1 MSKAPVGRESEDARF
16 LQQCLSL
23 ARRGKGRTAPNPM
36 VGSVIVHQGKVIGK
50 GYHKRCGDWHAEVNA
65 INSVKDQNLLQES
78 TIYVSLEPCS
88 HFGKTPPCADLIIE
102 KKIPRVV
109 IGCKDPFEAVSG
121 RGIEKLKAAG
131 IEVTV
136 GVIEKESRQF
146 NEAFITYHTLHRPF
160 IALKVAQ
167 TLDGKLA
174 TKTKA
179 SQWITG
185 EAARLYAHKLR
196 SEYSAVMVGTGTAL
210 SDNPSLTVRHV
221 KGKNPVRVLLDRTLR
236 VPLNASIFDA
246 SAPTLVFTSTVKR
259 DSEKAHS
266 LEAKGMKVFFVSEA
280 GNSLNL
286 EEVFKHL
293 YQEKLLSVLVEGG
306 ADLFGS
312 LIKTNLCDKLYSFIA
327 PKLIGGDGLSAI
339 SSLGVEHMQ
348 DVVTLSDLK
357 YKTVG
362 KDILIEGY
370 FRRV

>member
-1 MSKAPVGRESEDARF
+1 MNNTPLGRPSEDARF
-16 LQQCLSL
+16 LRQCLSL
-23 ARRGKGRTAPNPM
+23 ARRGTGQTAPNPM

-50 GYHKRCGDWHAEVNA
+50 GYHKRYGDWHAEVNA
-65 INSVKDQNLLQES
+65 INSVEDQKLLQNS

-88 HFGKTPPCADLIIE
+88 HYGKTPPCADLIIE

-136 GVIEKESRQF
+136 GVLEKESRKL
-146 NEAFITYHTLHRPF
+146 NEAFITYHTLQRPF

-185 EAARLYAHKLR
+185 EAARRYAHRLR

-221 KGKNPVRVLLDRTLR
+221 KGQNPARVLLDRTLR
-236 VPLNASIFDA
+236 VPLDTNLFD
-246 SAPTLVFTSTVKR
+246 STAPTIVFTSAR
-259 DSEKAHS
+259 NREHAKAQS
-266 LEAKGMKVFFVSEA
+266 LREKGMKLFFVEETEN
-280 GNSLNL
+280 GLDL
-286 EEVFKHL
+286 EQVFACL
-293 YQEKLLSVLVEGG
+293 YQERILSVLVEG
-306 ADLFGS
+306 
-312 LIKTNLCDKLYSFIA
+312 
-327 PKLIGGDGLSAI
+327 
-339 SSLGVEHMQ
+339 
-348 DVVTLSDLK
+348 
-357 YKTVG
+357 
-362 KDILIEGY
+362 
-370 FRRV
+370 